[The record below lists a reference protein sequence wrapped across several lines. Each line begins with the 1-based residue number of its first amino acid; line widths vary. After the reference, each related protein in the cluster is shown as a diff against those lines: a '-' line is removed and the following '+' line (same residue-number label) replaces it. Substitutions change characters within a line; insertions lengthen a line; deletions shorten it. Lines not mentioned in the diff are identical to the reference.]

1 MLHGIGICMH
11 IHIWYMVLLYVCIYM
26 VYGIGICM
34 HIYGIWYWYMYEY
47 IWYGIGISMYGVWY
61 WYIYGIMEYGKT
73 WLGPMVSTMET
84 EWE

>member
-1 MLHGIGICMH
+1 
-11 IHIWYMVLLYVCIYM
+11 M

-34 HIYGIWYWYMYEY
+34 NIYGVWYCY
-47 IWYGIGISMYGVWY
+47 IYVYIYGVWY

-73 WLGPMVSTMET
+73 WLGPMVCTMET